1 MRRTGTGSGAGWL
14 VPLSTAVWKATVFSR
29 SANITVCSAA
39 PPPYMFPSKT
49 TECVAMDRMDPDRAA
64 AFAEDLLDEEKLKD
78 MTAAD
83 GTLPG
88 GAHM

>member
-1 MRRTGTGSGAGWL
+1 
-14 VPLSTAVWKATVFSR
+14 
-29 SANITVCSAA
+29 
-39 PPPYMFPSKT
+39 
-49 TECVAMDRMDPDRAA
+49 MDPDRAA

-88 GAHM
+88 GALVDRTHVPSHALLWCWCESFVV

>member
-1 MRRTGTGSGAGWL
+1 MRAG
-14 VPLSTAVWKATVFSR
+14 
-29 SANITVCSAA
+29 VC
-39 PPPYMFPSKT
+39 
-49 TECVAMDRMDPDRAA
+49 RMDPDRAA

-88 GAHM
+88 GAREHACCMIFRVVARSAVSFAPCVATWLPLGLQKPPGYCLASLLRA